1 MEFNNKTLIIIG
13 LIIGGL
19 SAIYTNNNELA
30 CAVFGSL
37 GGYLSHDL
45 MGAITDEP

>member
-1 MEFNNKTLIIIG
+1 MQFDNKTIIIIG

-19 SAIYTNNNELA
+19 CAIYTNNNELA

-37 GGYLSHDL
+37 GGYLSHDIGKVI
-45 MGAITDEP
+45 MDDG

>member
-1 MEFNNKTLIIIG
+1 MEFDNKTIIILG

-37 GGYLSHDL
+37 GGYLSHNIIE
-45 MGAITDEP
+45 GITDEG